1 MAVPA
6 QPDAS
11 EIATVVRDAID
22 LRRFSWIRP
31 LVTAFAADFASV
43 APLFAG
49 NPGDPAAWRETIAR
63 VQRGSRDRDGIANI
77 LARQLTARSAPP
89 AALAAAERLREP
101 ATVAVVTGQQ
111 AGLFGGPLY
120 TLLKA
125 VTAIQLA
132 RRIEAEH
139 GVAAVPVFWVDS
151 EDHDWDEIK
160 SAKVLDREFAL
171 HHISLANV
179 AGAGTQLAAAL
190 APSEFTTETL
200 DALTRRYAAGTPVAT
215 AFAGWLDD
223 LLGRHGMVV
232 FDAAD
237 PAAKPLAADIFAREL
252 KNPCRTAKLA
262 RDAGALM
269 QQLGHAAQVEP
280 AEDGVALFYLDG

>member
-1 MAVPA
+1 M
-6 QPDAS
+6 
-11 EIATVVRDAID
+11 RRLAID
-22 LRRFSWIRP
+22 YIF
-31 LVTAFAADFASV
+31 DFEHL
-43 APLFAG
+43 APFFAG
-49 NPGDPAAWRETIAR
+49 NPQD
-63 VQRGSRDRDGIANI
+63 
-77 LARQLTARSAPP
+77 RSAWTDALSRVRAHRRRGPDV
-89 AALAAAERLREP
+89 AAMLAAQQERRHAPAPAREAAAKLADP
-101 ATVAVVTGQQ
+101 STVAVVTGQQ

-179 AGAGTQLAAAL
+179 AGAGTQPVAALTLDEGTGDALAELAAAL

-252 KNPCRTAKLA
+252 
-262 RDAGALM
+262 
-269 QQLGHAAQVEP
+269 
-280 AEDGVALFYLDG
+280 